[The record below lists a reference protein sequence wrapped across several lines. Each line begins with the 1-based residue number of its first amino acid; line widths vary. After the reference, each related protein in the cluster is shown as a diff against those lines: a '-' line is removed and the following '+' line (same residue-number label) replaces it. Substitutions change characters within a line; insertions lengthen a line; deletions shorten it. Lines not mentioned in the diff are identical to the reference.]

1 MRVNGGNDYINLVN
15 SILSGKCNQQA
26 CLENYDFKVMSDFN
40 RFNNLQQKLEDEF
53 TLSRMIADMPGSGR
67 VKRISLFTIWN
78 WMVLKAMEL

>member
-40 RFNNLQQKLEDEF
+40 RFNNLQQKLEDE
-53 TLSRMIADMPGSGR
+53 LLCHA
-67 VKRISLFTIWN
+67 
-78 WMVLKAMEL
+78 